1 MIKLAECTHPN
12 FKKSGKTKAGTQRF
26 KCKDCGKRFIDEST
40 KPLGKMRIDPKQA
53 MMAINMLLEGMSVRA
68 TARLTGLDAGTIGD
82 LILTVGEKCEHILR
96 HNIVDVPATDIQIDE
111 IWSFVGM
118 KAKQAK
124 KQEDPSMG
132 DSWTYICI
140 DRNTKL
146 VLAHHVGRRDQ
157 IDTERFLAK
166 VRRSI
171 DQGTRVHVSTD
182 GWAAYRYGVPFALG
196 SNIDYGMLIK
206 QYASTQEV
214 TRYSPAQIIRAE
226 KQAVFGRPDFD
237 KICTSHIESFNQ
249 TYRQQL
255 KRFSRLTNAHSK
267 SLEHHEA
274 MQAIYMASYN
284 FCRRHSSLDKQ
295 TPAMAAG
302 LSFNPLSLLEL
313 LTG

>member
-1 MIKLAECTHPN
+1 MIALAECTHPN

-96 HNIVDVPATDIQIDE
+96 HNIVDVPATEIQCDE

-124 KQEDPSMG
+124 NQDDPSMG
-132 DSWTYICI
+132 DSWTYIAI

-157 IDTERFLAK
+157 VDTDRFIGKLRTA
-166 VRRSI
+166 I
-171 DQGTRVHVSTD
+171 DQNTRVHVSTD
-182 GWAAYRYGVPFALG
+182 GWAAYRYGIPFGLG

-206 QYASTQEV
+206 QYASQQET
-214 TRYSPAQIIRAE
+214 TRYSPAQIISAE
-226 KQAVFGRPDFD
+226 KKAVFGSPDID
-237 KICTSHIESFNQ
+237 KICTSHVESFNQ

-274 MQAIYMASYN
+274 MQNIFIASYN
-284 FCRRHSSLDKQ
+284 FCRVHSSLKGA
-295 TPAMAAG
+295 TPAMQAG
-302 LSFNPLSLLEL
+302 LTLRVWSMLALL
-313 LTG
+313 G

>member
-1 MIKLAECTHPN
+1 MIKAAECTHPN

-53 MMAINMLLEGMSVRA
+53 MMAINILLEGMNVRA

-96 HNIVDVPATDIQIDE
+96 HNIVDVPATEIQCDE

-124 KQEDPSMG
+124 NQDDPSMG
-132 DSWTYICI
+132 DSWTYIAI

-157 IDTERFLAK
+157 VDTDRFIGKLRTA
-166 VRRSI
+166 I
-171 DQGTRVHVSTD
+171 DQNTRVHVSTD
-182 GWAAYRYGVPFALG
+182 GWAAYRYGIPFGLG

-206 QYASTQEV
+206 QYASQQET
-214 TRYSPAQIIRAE
+214 TRYSPAQIISAE
-226 KQAVFGRPDFD
+226 KKAVFGSPDID
-237 KICTSHIESFNQ
+237 KICTSHVPSKWMLIHCELVLLILSGCWMTNNTCVHTQ
-249 TYRQQL
+249 AYR
-255 KRFSRLTNAHSK
+255 
-267 SLEHHEA
+267 
-274 MQAIYMASYN
+274 
-284 FCRRHSSLDKQ
+284 
-295 TPAMAAG
+295 
-302 LSFNPLSLLEL
+302 
-313 LTG
+313 